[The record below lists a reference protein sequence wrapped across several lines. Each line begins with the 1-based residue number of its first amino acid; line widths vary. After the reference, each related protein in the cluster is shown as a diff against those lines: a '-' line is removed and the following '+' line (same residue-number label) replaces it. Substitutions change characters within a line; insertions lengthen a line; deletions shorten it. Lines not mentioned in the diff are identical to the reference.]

1 MAWRVSALTNV
12 QLGLQLQL
20 PLPPP
25 VVTTQ
30 AMCGQ
35 HSSGLRDAREAI
47 KSLSLLDSAGTQ
59 RCPHSPPE
67 GGQCP
72 PLAMRG
78 GAGKWHG
85 QSAMSGPASPSPTPP
100 PPWTPLPRPLSRA
113 WPQGAAAEGQTQSR
127 RTRTTSAQSW
137 DRPSKPGLTAQHD
150 SQRLSV
156 PGHPPGGG
164 TSTEL
169 SPE

>member
-1 MAWRVSALTNV
+1 MAWRVSVLTNV

-47 KSLSLLDSAGTQ
+47 KSLSLLDSAALSGAPTACLREASAHLS
-59 RCPHSPPE
+59 RC
-67 GGQCP
+67 
-72 PLAMRG
+72 G
-78 GAGKWHG
+78 GAGGKWHG
-85 QSAMSGPASPSPTPP
+85 QSAMSGPVSPSPTPP